1 MAVIKGMIKGGRQIQ
16 ELIYDCWY
24 GNVNSMDG
32 HFRLNSKLYFDRY
45 GDYQYLTY
53 MGTKII
59 EMQRGFGGW
68 IQINSAGFGGKLLSS
83 TDCNYIRGCGY
94 DLKIKGGK
102 VFFEGID
109 ITDAL
114 RTKGSVRIDINR
126 TGIISKKTIE
136 ANDLK
141 KIKPLYRDIVE
152 DFMSYVGGTNF
163 TIMQQDKSGFTAI
176 ISAPGGHRFIE
187 ETAEEF
193 SETYGIKMEAWD
205 DQRGIG
211 IELIY

>member
-1 MAVIKGMIKGGRQIQ
+1 MAVIKGMIKGG
-16 ELIYDCWY
+16 
-24 GNVNSMDG
+24 N
-32 HFRLNSKLYFDRY
+32 
-45 GDYQYLTY
+45 
-53 MGTKII
+53 
-59 EMQRGFGGW
+59 
-68 IQINSAGFGGKLLSS
+68 
-83 TDCNYIRGCGY
+83 
-94 DLKIKGGK
+94 

-126 TGIISKKTIE
+126 TGIIGKKTIE

-193 SETYGIKMEAWD
+193 SETYGVQIEAWD

-211 IELIY
+211 IEITY